1 MADELISALLQKS
14 NLRALV
20 VVATDVGRRARELAR
35 LSRTSAALLAQGLA
49 ASALLGALQKSGG
62 RLNLQVECDGP
73 LRGMF
78 LDADN
83 QGNVRGYAKNR
94 QVDVEGAEGAYRWR
108 PALGN
113 SGFISVLR
121 DRGQGE
127 YYRSSVQ
134 LKHFDLAR
142 DLEEYFTVSEQL
154 KSHVVI
160 EALPRDGEPLGTV
173 AAVLVQPLPDG
184 DRAAFESLG
193 PRLHGPS
200 GLSHVLRAQPE
211 IGAAGLLKALFP
223 DDAPEVMSRFPLG
236 YSCTCSKERVLN
248 ALASMGKA
256 DLEDLLAR
264 EGKAE
269 VTCEFCSTH
278 YVVAGEEIRALLAQ
292 PPH

>member
-1 MADELISALLQKS
+1 MADELISALLKKG

-20 VVATDVGRRARELAR
+20 VVSTDVGRKARELAK

-73 LRGMF
+73 LRGLF

-94 QVDVEGAEGAYRWR
+94 QVDVEGGEGAYRWR

-121 DRGQGE
+121 DRGEGE

-134 LKHFDLAR
+134 LHHFDLAR
-142 DLEEYFTVSEQL
+142 DLEEYFAISEQL
-154 KSHVVI
+154 KSHLLIDTV
-160 EALPRDGEPLGTV
+160 PRDGEPLGAV

-184 DRAAFESLG
+184 DRSAFEAVGKRLRG
-193 PRLHGPS
+193 PQ
-200 GLSHVLRAQPE
+200 GLSHLLHAQPDV
-211 IGAAGLLKALFP
+211 GAAALLKALF
-223 DDAPEVMSRFPLG
+223 AGEEPEVMSRFPLS
-236 YSCTCSKERVLN
+236 YSCTCSRDRVLN

-256 DLEDLLAR
+256 ELEDLLAK

-278 YVVAGEEIRALLAQ
+278 YVVDADALRSVLAQ
-292 PPH
+292 PAH

>member
-20 VVATDVGRRARELAR
+20 VVATDVGRKARELAK

-160 EALPRDGEPLGTV
+160 DAVPRDGEPLGTV

-184 DRAAFESLG
+184 DRAAFEALG

-200 GLSHVLRAQPE
+200 GLAHVLRSQPDLS
-211 IGAAGLLKALFP
+211 AAGLLKAFFA
-223 DDAPEVMSRFPLG
+223 DDQPEVMSRFPLG

-256 DLEDLLAR
+256 DLEDLLAK

-278 YVVAGEEIRALLAQ
+278 YVVAGEEIRALIAQ